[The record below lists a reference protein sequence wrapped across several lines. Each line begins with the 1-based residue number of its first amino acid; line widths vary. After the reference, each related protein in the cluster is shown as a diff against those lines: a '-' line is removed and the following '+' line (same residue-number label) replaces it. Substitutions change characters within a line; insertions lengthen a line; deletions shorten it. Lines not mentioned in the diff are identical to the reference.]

1 MPSTHQRRG
10 RRARQNG
17 RKAERSVIAAHGSS
31 DTVVMAKQ
39 HPQRLHDG
47 RYIGKE
53 GCDFLGFA
61 LVDGWPIPGELLPC
75 PIALEVKS
83 SAGPS
88 IAIWNQSDRNIGPEQ
103 VCQLAK
109 YDFWVGSLG
118 LVLVNAHQRLK
129 SGIKPHWFVMRWR
142 TYERIEARQIE
153 QGSKSI
159 NWQRFSEDNH
169 AHRVT
174 DGRWFDALEA
184 LVT

>member
-10 RRARQNG
+10 RKARQNG
-17 RKAERSVIAAHGSS
+17 RKAERLVIAAHDSCS
-31 DTVVMAKQ
+31 TVVMTKQ

-61 LVDGWPIPGELLPC
+61 MTDGYAC

-103 VCQLAK
+103 VRQLVA
-109 YDFWVGSLG
+109 YDAVWPFALG
-118 LVLVNAHQRLK
+118 LVLVNVHQRLK
-129 SGIKPHWFVMRWR
+129 SGTRTHWFVMRWR
-142 TYERIEARQIE
+142 AYERIEAAQVE

-159 NWQRFSEDNH
+159 NWQRFSEDAH

-174 DGRWFDALEA
+174 DGRWFDALGA